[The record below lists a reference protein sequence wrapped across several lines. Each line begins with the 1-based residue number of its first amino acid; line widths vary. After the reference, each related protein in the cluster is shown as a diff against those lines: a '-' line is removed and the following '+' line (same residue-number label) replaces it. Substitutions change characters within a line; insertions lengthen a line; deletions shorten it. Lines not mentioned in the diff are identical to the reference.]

1 LLKPQSLSL
10 KPPSFLK
17 TKKIKTSYL
26 VEAIKTLNHK
36 PLSSAMTASTVVADF
51 LMAYL
56 YASPVS
62 LHELSATNYTR
73 YFLK

>member
-1 LLKPQSLSL
+1 LLKPQILSL

-17 TKKIKTSYL
+17 TKKFKTSYL
-26 VEAIKTLNHK
+26 VETIKTLNHN

-56 YASPVS
+56 YASLVS
-62 LHELSATNYTR
+62 LHELFATNYTR